1 MQRALINIAHNKY
14 SGQSS
19 LQFLDTRCASPGAH
33 AALRQPSAEPRLSLL
48 RHFNPLT
55 TKVLIT
61 GLGLRK
67 QGFSKLS

>member
-14 SGQSS
+14 SGQSL

-33 AALRQPSAEPRLSLL
+33 AALCQTSAESRLALL

-67 QGFSKLS
+67 QGFSKHS